1 MQLDGSD
8 DDTDTDHD
16 DYNDDDYEM
25 AKEDEEK
32 SDSDEDDDDDDDAE
46 EEFEFRS
53 SAPLRVF
60 ERGRLLYPKDGRG
73 GRIPPKYTVEPRLGQ
88 DVSKTT
94 KAVSSLWP
102 CVVLLWA
109 IMVGLT
115 ASCFVLSVFRSFSS
129 TASPGCH
136 PKSPDSILR
145 SPSPSTCHAHLQSH
159 SIRRLHFP
167 SP

>member
-8 DDTDTDHD
+8 TDTD

-25 AKEDEEK
+25 AREDEEK
-32 SDSDEDDDDDDDAE
+32 SDIDIDEDDDDDVE

-53 SAPLRVF
+53 SAPLRVY

-94 KAVSSLWP
+94 KAVS
-102 CVVLLWA
+102 LLRVCGLSPVNVDV
-109 IMVGLT
+109 VGLT
-115 ASCFVLSVFRSFSS
+115 MSCSVFFFFLGLSLLPPHLDIISIPCFDSS
-129 TASPGCH
+129 VSLIVDSP
-136 PKSPDSILR
+136 PPIALD
-145 SPSPSTCHAHLQSH
+145 PP
-159 SIRRLHFP
+159 P
-167 SP
+167 